1 MHFFSS
7 YSNSRALML
16 LIRKKC
22 SHLSRKK
29 RFFGTVYLDKSDP
42 DKMHEEES
50 IREEWRRG
58 VRIATKTWNDDHDSV
73 RSDTEKKDE
82 I

>member
-1 MHFFSS
+1 
-7 YSNSRALML
+7 
-16 LIRKKC
+16 
-22 SHLSRKK
+22 
-29 RFFGTVYLDKSDP
+29 
-42 DKMHEEES
+42 MHEEES